1 LYFIGTKEVLLNM
14 KLRRLQYLWG
24 CKLTGYLVL
33 LAMLF
38 SLAGGALSSAPV
50 YADHTGGPS
59 VDGNTLVSSISVT
72 LELSK
77 DTAQPGDSV
86 TASGRAD
93 ANTWVSIKVL
103 DSAQS
108 VIVFDAVKSGAAG
121 GYSCTFKVP
130 GAAAGTLT
138 VVAGYGDNVAN
149 KTITVSATPGDTT
162 APTWPDKKLFYSD
175 LSQSGVTLSWSGAT
189 DNVGVTG
196 YKVYRGTVL
205 LTTVPAGES
214 SYTVTGLSAGITYTF
229 TVQAVD
235 AAGNES
241 SDGPSITVTTTRSNG
256 GGGGGGS
263 SALQAVTS
271 TTGTAAVPP
280 GAGGTISLGNEA
292 AIIIPANALQGTLAA
307 EVKIQKVDQPPAVP
321 AGFRLAGA
329 VYQFSVGGAK
339 SYSFAKKATIKI
351 SFDPDLIKEGEVPTL
366 QYYDPAQAKWVDIG
380 GSVSGNFVTARV
392 DHLTMFAVLVTEE
405 KEEEVQPSPEAFKDI
420 AGHWAA
426 DNINELVSLG
436 AIAGYPDGTFRPD
449 SSITRAEFATVLAQ
463 AFKLAPQNGKVFTD
477 TAAHWA
483 RDYIATA
490 AANGIVS
497 GYDDTTFGPDRLIT
511 REQMAMMV
519 VKAAGLSPKA
529 GETSFADSGS
539 ISLWAG
545 EAVSTAVENGI
556 IGGYPDNTVRP
567 LGNASRAEAATVIVR
582 IKN

>member
-1 LYFIGTKEVLLNM
+1 
-14 KLRRLQYLWG
+14 
-24 CKLTGYLVL
+24 
-33 LAMLF
+33 ML
-38 SLAGGALSSAPV
+38 SLPGSS
-50 YADHTGGPS
+50 S
-59 VDGNTLVSSISVT
+59 
-72 LELSK
+72 
-77 DTAQPGDSV
+77 
-86 TASGRAD
+86 
-93 ANTWVSIKVL
+93 
-103 DSAQS
+103 
-108 VIVFDAVKSGAAG
+108 
-121 GYSCTFKVP
+121 
-130 GAAAGTLT
+130 
-138 VVAGYGDNVAN
+138 
-149 KTITVSATPGDTT
+149 
-162 APTWPDKKLFYSD
+162 
-175 LSQSGVTLSWSGAT
+175 
-189 DNVGVTG
+189 
-196 YKVYRGTVL
+196 
-205 LTTVPAGES
+205 
-214 SYTVTGLSAGITYTF
+214 
-229 TVQAVD
+229 
-235 AAGNES
+235 
-241 SDGPSITVTTTRSNG
+241 
-256 GGGGGGS
+256 GGGGS
-263 SALQAVTS
+263 SSGSPSALQAVTS

-567 LGNASRAEAATVIVR
+567 LGNASRAEAATVIV
-582 IKN
+582 KAGAF